1 MSMKK
6 ILTII
11 LCIFP
16 TLLLGQNIDVSKY
29 FAHTFDNSFVKSK
42 YGKFKGQ
49 FLKGKCNGMGVLQM
63 KDNSLYVGDFMDGEI
78 TGYGMKIA
86 TSGKQVLSNCPGAMI
101 YIGNWNKGQKSGIGT
116 CYDNEGKI
124 VYHGNFLADKPTATY
139 PAQYSQADKH
149 VSIIELSD
157 GGAFIGE
164 TNQGIPNGLGFVL
177 MENGDLCQSAY
188 KNGERCGIGLYL
200 MSDGNW
206 ETLSFENGKS
216 YTITSSDNYNQIDSQ
231 RKQMVREAWA
241 KAGRELAGLS
251 TQLVESVNNIHAIAS
266 GKSVSSY
273 SASLSSNTTS
283 DVSVSTGNNS
293 SKTSNTKEKSQ
304 MSMSDQVNYNSLRNT
319 YNKWASDLMEMKNAN
334 GKYQNGFKASDKKY
348 AQDEMKRI
356 RKSAMQKWN
365 KEIPYN
371 SIEDW

>member
-1 MSMKK
+1 MKN
-6 ILTII
+6 ILSII

-16 TLLLGQNIDVSKY
+16 SLLFGQNIDANKY
-29 FAHTFDNSFVKSK
+29 FAHTFDNSFVKCK

-63 KDNSLYVGDFMDGEI
+63 KDNSLYVGDFMNGEI
-78 TGYGMKIA
+78 TGYGIKIA

-101 YIGNWNKGQKSGIGT
+101 YIGNWNKGKKSGIGT
-116 CYDNEGKI
+116 CYDNEGKV

-139 PAQYSQADKH
+139 PAQASQADKLF
-149 VSIIELSD
+149 SIIELSD

-164 TNQGIPNGLGFVL
+164 TKQGIPNGLGLVL
-177 MENGDLCQSAY
+177 MENGDLCQSDY

-200 MSDGNW
+200 SSDGNW

-216 YTITSSDNYNQIDSQ
+216 YTITSSDNYNQIDTQ

-241 KAGRELAGLS
+241 KAGKQLAALS
-251 TQLVESVNNIHAIAS
+251 TQMVETVGNIQNIANGKNVNNTNNNT
-266 GKSVSSY
+266 SSFEMP
-273 SASLSSNTTS
+273 NT
-283 DVSVSTGNNS
+283 DNAVEPS
-293 SKTSNTKEKSQ
+293 SKKINSTETKGSQ
-304 MSMSDQVNYNSLRNT
+304 MSMTDQVNYNSLRNT
-319 YNKWASDLMEMKNAN
+319 YNKWAQDLMEMKNAN
-334 GKYQNGFKASDKKY
+334 GKYQNGFKVSDKKY
-348 AQDEMKRI
+348 AQDKMKQI
-356 RKSAMQKWN
+356 RKMSMQKWN

>member
-1 MSMKK
+1 
-6 ILTII
+6 
-11 LCIFP
+11 
-16 TLLLGQNIDVSKY
+16 
-29 FAHTFDNSFVKSK
+29 
-42 YGKFKGQ
+42 
-49 FLKGKCNGMGVLQM
+49 
-63 KDNSLYVGDFMDGEI
+63 
-78 TGYGMKIA
+78 
-86 TSGKQVLSNCPGAMI
+86 
-101 YIGNWNKGQKSGIGT
+101 
-116 CYDNEGKI
+116 
-124 VYHGNFLADKPTATY
+124 
-139 PAQYSQADKH
+139 
-149 VSIIELSD
+149 
-157 GGAFIGE
+157 
-164 TNQGIPNGLGFVL
+164 

-231 RKQMVREAWA
+231 RKQMAREAWA

-251 TQLVESVNNIHAIAS
+251 TQLVERVNNIHAIAS
-266 GKSVSSY
+266 VKSVSSY

-293 SKTSNTKEKSQ
+293 STTSNTKEKSQ

-334 GKYQNGFKASDKKY
+334 GKYQNGFKASDKKH

>member
-1 MSMKK
+1 MRMKN
-6 ILTII
+6 ILAII
-11 LCIFP
+11 LWIFP
-16 TLLLGQNIDVSKY
+16 TLLFGQNIDINKY

-78 TGYGMKIA
+78 TGYGMKIV
-86 TSGKQVLSNCPGAMI
+86 TSGKKVLANCPEAMV
-101 YIGNWNKGQKSGIGT
+101 YVGNWNKGQKSGVGT
-116 CYDNEGKI
+116 CYDNEGKVI
-124 VYHGNFLADKPTATY
+124 YHGNFLADKPTATY
-139 PAQYSQADKH
+139 PTKNAQSAKLFS
-149 VSIIELSD
+149 VIELSD
-157 GGAFIGE
+157 NVTFIGE
-164 TNQGIPNGLGFVL
+164 TKQGIPNGLGLVL
-177 MENGDLCQSAY
+177 MENGDLCQSDY
-188 KNGERCGIGLYL
+188 KNGDRCGIGLYL

-251 TQLVESVNNIHAIAS
+251 TQMVESVNNIHAIAS
-266 GKSVSSY
+266 GKSVSSS
-273 SASLSSNTTS
+273 SANVSSISTS
-283 DVSVSTGNNS
+283 DMPVSTDNNS
-293 SKTSNTKEKSQ
+293 SKTSNTKGKSQ
-304 MSMSDQVNYNSLRNT
+304 MSMSDQMNYNSLRNT

-334 GKYQNGFKASDKKY
+334 GKYQNGFKASDKKH

-356 RKSAMQKWN
+356 RKSAMQKWS

>member
-1 MSMKK
+1 MKK

-49 FLKGKCNGMGVLQM
+49 FLKGKCNGMGILQM

-149 VSIIELSD
+149 VSI
-157 GGAFIGE
+157 
-164 TNQGIPNGLGFVL
+164 
-177 MENGDLCQSAY
+177 
-188 KNGERCGIGLYL
+188 
-200 MSDGNW
+200 
-206 ETLSFENGKS
+206 
-216 YTITSSDNYNQIDSQ
+216 NYNQIDSQ

-334 GKYQNGFKASDKKY
+334 GKYQNGFKASDKKH

>member
-1 MSMKK
+1 MKN

-16 TLLLGQNIDVSKY
+16 SLLWGQNIDVSKY
-29 FAHTFDNSFVKSK
+29 FSHTFDNSFVKSK

-63 KDNSLYVGDFMDGEI
+63 KDNSLYVGDFMNGEI
-78 TGYGMKIA
+78 TGYGIKIA

-116 CYDNEGKI
+116 CYDNEGKV

-139 PAQYSQADKH
+139 PAQASQTDQLF
-149 VSIIELSD
+149 SIIELSD
-157 GGAFIGE
+157 GGTFIGE
-164 TNQGIPNGLGFVL
+164 TKQGIPNGLGLV
-177 MENGDLCQSAY
+177 MMANGDLCQSEF
-188 KNGERCGIGLYL
+188 KNGDRCGIGLYL

-216 YTITSSDNYNQIDSQ
+216 YTITSSENYNKIDNQ

-241 KAGRELAGLS
+241 KAGKELAGLS
-251 TQLVESVNNIHAIAS
+251 TQLVENVSNIYSIAN
-266 GKSVSSY
+266 GKSVSNS
-273 SASLSSNTTS
+273 SANISSITTS
-283 DVSVSTGNNS
+283 DVPVSNDNNS
-293 SKTSNTKEKSQ
+293 AKAQNTKNNTQ

-319 YNKWASDLMEMKNAN
+319 YNKWASDLMQMKNAN
-334 GKYQNGFKASDKKY
+334 GQYQNGFKASDKKH

-356 RKSAMQKWN
+356 RKNAMQKWN

>member
-1 MSMKK
+1 MKN

-16 TLLLGQNIDVSKY
+16 SLLWGQNIDVSKY

-63 KDNSLYVGDFMDGEI
+63 KDNSLYFGDFMNGEI
-78 TGYGMKIA
+78 TGYGIKIA
-86 TSGKQVLSNCPGAMI
+86 TSGKQLLSNCPGAMI

-116 CYDNEGKI
+116 CYDNEGKV

-139 PAQYSQADKH
+139 PAQASQTDKLF
-149 VSIIELSD
+149 SIIELSD
-157 GGAFIGE
+157 GGTFIGE
-164 TNQGIPNGLGFVL
+164 TKQGIPNGLGLVL
-177 MENGDLCQSAY
+177 MKNGDLCQSDY

-206 ETLSFENGKS
+206 ETFSFENGKS

-231 RKQMVREAWA
+231 HKQMVRDAWA
-241 KAGRELAGLS
+241 KLAGLS
-251 TQLVESVNNIHAIAS
+251 TQLAECVNNIHAIAN
-266 GKSVSSY
+266 GQSVSS
-273 SASLSSNTTS
+273 SSTNISSIVTS
-283 DVSVSTGNNS
+283 DVSAYSGNNS
-293 SKTSNTKEKSQ
+293 SKVSNTNGKSQ

-319 YNKWASDLMEMKNAN
+319 YNKWASDIMEMKNAN
-334 GKYQNGFKASDKKY
+334 GKYQNGFKASDKKH

-356 RKSAMQKWN
+356 RKSAMQKWS

>member
-1 MSMKK
+1 MKN
-6 ILTII
+6 ILSII

-16 TLLLGQNIDVSKY
+16 SLLFGQNIDANKY
-29 FAHTFDNSFVKSK
+29 FAHTFDNSFVKCK

-49 FLKGKCNGMGVLQM
+49 FLKGKCNGMGILQM
-63 KDNSLYVGDFMDGEI
+63 KDNSLYIGDFMNGEI
-78 TGYGMKIA
+78 TGYGIKIA

-101 YIGNWNKGQKSGIGT
+101 YTGNWNKGQKSGIGT
-116 CYDNEGKI
+116 CYNNEGKV

-139 PAQYSQADKH
+139 PAQASQADKLF
-149 VSIIELSD
+149 SIIELSD
-157 GGAFIGE
+157 GGTFIGE
-164 TNQGIPNGLGFVL
+164 TKQGIPNGLGLV
-177 MENGDLCQSAY
+177 MMANGDLCQSEF
-188 KNGERCGIGLYL
+188 KNGDRCGIGLYL

-216 YTITSSDNYNQIDSQ
+216 YTITSSENYNQIDNQ

-241 KAGRELAGLS
+241 KAGKELAGLS
-251 TQLVESVNNIHAIAS
+251 TQLVENVSNIYSIAN
-266 GKSVSSY
+266 GKSVSNS
-273 SASLSSNTTS
+273 SANISSITTS
-283 DVSVSTGNNS
+283 DVPVSNDNNS
-293 SKTSNTKEKSQ
+293 AKAQNTKNNTQ

-319 YNKWASDLMEMKNAN
+319 YNKWASDLMQMKNAN
-334 GKYQNGFKASDKKY
+334 GKYQNGFKASDKKH

>member
-1 MSMKK
+1 MSMKN

-16 TLLLGQNIDVSKY
+16 SLLWGQNINVSKY
-29 FAHTFDNSFVKSK
+29 FAHTFDNSFIKSK

-63 KDNSLYVGDFMDGEI
+63 KDNSLYVGDFMNGEI
-78 TGYGMKIA
+78 TGYGIKIA
-86 TSGKQVLSNCPGAMI
+86 TSGKQLLSNCPGAMI

-116 CYDNEGKI
+116 CYDNEGKV

-139 PAQYSQADKH
+139 PAQASQADKLF
-149 VSIIELSD
+149 SIMELSD

-164 TNQGIPNGLGFVL
+164 TKQGIPNGLGLVL
-177 MENGDLCQSAY
+177 MENGDLCQSDY

-200 MSDGNW
+200 SSDGNW

-241 KAGRELAGLS
+241 KAGKELAGLS
-251 TQLVESVNNIHAIAS
+251 TQLAESVNNIYAIAN
-266 GKSVSSY
+266 GQSVSS
-273 SASLSSNTTS
+273 SSTNISSIVTS
-283 DVSVSTGNNS
+283 DVSASSGNNS
-293 SKTSNTKEKSQ
+293 SKVSNTKGKSQ

-319 YNKWASDLMEMKNAN
+319 YNKWAQDLMEMKNAN
-334 GKYQNGFKASDKKY
+334 GKYQNGYKVSDKKY
-348 AQDEMKRI
+348 AQDKMKQI
-356 RKSAMQKWN
+356 RKMSMQKWN

>member
-1 MSMKK
+1 MSMKN

-16 TLLLGQNIDVSKY
+16 SLLWGQNINVSKY
-29 FAHTFDNSFVKSK
+29 FAHTFDNSFIKSK

-63 KDNSLYVGDFMDGEI
+63 KDNSLYFGDFMNGEI
-78 TGYGMKIA
+78 TGYGIKIA
-86 TSGKQVLSNCPGAMI
+86 TSGKQLLSNCPGAMI

-116 CYDNEGKI
+116 CYDNEGKV

-139 PAQYSQADKH
+139 PAQASQTDKLF
-149 VSIIELSD
+149 SIIELSD

-164 TNQGIPNGLGFVL
+164 TKQGIPNGLGLVL
-177 MENGDLCQSAY
+177 MENGDLCQSDY

-200 MSDGNW
+200 SSDGNW

-231 RKQMVREAWA
+231 RKQMVRDAWA
-241 KAGRELAGLS
+241 DALAKLAGLS
-251 TQLVESVNNIHAIAS
+251 TQLAESVNNIHAIAN
-266 GKSVSSY
+266 GQSVSS
-273 SASLSSNTTS
+273 SSTNISSIVTS
-283 DVSVSTGNNS
+283 DVSASSGNNS
-293 SKTSNTKEKSQ
+293 SKVSNTNGKSQ

-334 GKYQNGFKASDKKY
+334 GKYQNGFKASDKKH

>member
-1 MSMKK
+1 MSMKN

-16 TLLLGQNIDVSKY
+16 SLLWGQNINVSKY
-29 FAHTFDNSFVKSK
+29 FAHTFDNSFIKSK

-63 KDNSLYVGDFMDGEI
+63 KDNSLYVGDFMNGEI
-78 TGYGMKIA
+78 TGYGIKIA
-86 TSGKQVLSNCPGAMI
+86 TSGKQLLSNCPGAMI

-116 CYDNEGKI
+116 CYDNEGKV

-139 PAQYSQADKH
+139 PAQASQADKLF
-149 VSIIELSD
+149 SIMELSD

-164 TNQGIPNGLGFVL
+164 TKQGIPNGLGLVL
-177 MENGDLCQSAY
+177 MENGDLCQSDY

-200 MSDGNW
+200 SSDGNW

-241 KAGRELAGLS
+241 KAGKELAGLS
-251 TQLVESVNNIHAIAS
+251 TQLAESVNNIYAIAN
-266 GKSVSSY
+266 GQSVSSSSTNISSIVTSEV
-273 SASLSSNTTS
+273 SASS
-283 DVSVSTGNNS
+283 GNNS
-293 SKTSNTKEKSQ
+293 SKVSNTKGKSQ

-319 YNKWASDLMEMKNAN
+319 YNKWAQDLMEMKNAN

-348 AQDEMKRI
+348 AQDKMKQI
-356 RKSAMQKWN
+356 RKMSMQKWN